1 MPGMPTGTVTFLFT
15 DIEGSTARWE
25 REPGEV
31 EVDLARHDALLRK
44 AIESHGGTVFQTLGH
59 AFCAVFATAPAALA
73 AALAAQAA
81 LDSMG
86 APGRRSFDVRM
97 ALHSGSTH
105 ERENDYFGPA
115 VNRVARLL
123 STGHG
128 GQVLISLATRHLVRD
143 ELPQGV
149 ALRELGLY
157 RLKDLAQP
165 ERIFQLVAPQ
175 LSLEFPP
182 LRTLDTH
189 SHNLPFHATP
199 FIGRVDDVRNAA
211 AVLRRADVQLLM
223 LTGPGGIG
231 KTRLGLEVATEVFD
245 DFPDGVFFVSLSG
258 VPSSELVVPAIAL
271 TVGVKSSDPR
281 LLDALI
287 EHIGASEVLL
297 VLDALEQVV
306 TAAPDIAKLLGACA
320 GVKILATSRVVLRI
334 QGESQ
339 INVPPMAFP
348 QGGEAHSRG
357 ALLAYDSIRLF
368 IERANAAND
377 RFDWNDESAA
387 AIAEIC
393 RSLEGLPLAIE
404 LVAARVRL
412 LSPTSLLPRLGERL
426 EIPAGG
432 ASAAP
437 ARQQTV
443 RQSIAWSYDLLWTS
457 ERKLL
462 RHLSPFAGGC
472 TIDAAEAVCN
482 AAGELDLAA
491 GLANLVNTG
500 LLRQQEEPSGQPR
513 FTMPDTVREFV
524 LKQSQVM
531 DDAGDARRR
540 HATFFL
546 QFLQA
551 HVSAGWSSTA
561 LAEPWFDDVE
571 VELDNF
577 RAAMSWALSPDGDP
591 DLGLSIAG
599 QLGPFWSGRH
609 CVAEGRGWLEAL
621 IASSGVNHSTEAWA
635 NALTALGTLVWEQ
648 GDHGRAR
655 RILEDSLQACRALDW
670 RLGISQP
677 LRILGLLAM
686 ERGDVEQARPF
697 LEECLLLA
705 RTRGDEDAIAM
716 SLVQLGDALVV
727 SDRAVAR
734 AMYAE
739 SLAHYR
745 KTESM
750 EIATVLG
757 SLGRMRLL
765 EGDYAEAR
773 ALCEDALEL
782 RLSGTDAR
790 RIADARKVSR
800 MLLDVRGTSTPQPR
814 CMSKVS
820 PSTDVSVQNLQSP
833 TRLAGSVSSWSQRGT
848 AHAQSAASWK
858 VSRFERN
865 SRTNSGWLLVSAD
878 LHWRPSILTPRG
890 RLHTRLGRSKPRLN
904 ERCGHSSYPTAPATN
919 SVLRRFGM
927 PSAMLNS
934 PKSGRSDEGRVCRT
948 RPKRCV
954 KRSPRESAVL
964 RNWPST
970 KRSALVRW
978 SKNRP
983 PPWWRCRNLRL
994 QSTVTIRQGKLQ
1006 ASWRLS
1012 TSRRSG
1018 SRRVNF
1024 GRPGATASGGRLS
1037 ADACGTIMHV
1047 SHITTDDN

>member
-73 AALAAQAA
+73 TALAAQAA

-86 APGRRSFDVRM
+86 APGRRRFDVRM

-128 GQVLISLATRHLVRD
+128 GQVLISLATRQLVRD

-189 SHNLPFHATP
+189 PHNLPFQATP

-211 AVLRRADVQLLM
+211 AVLRRADVQLLT

-320 GVKILATSRVVLRI
+320 GVKILATSRVVLRV

-357 ALLAYDSIRLF
+357 ALRAYDSIRLF

-457 ERKLL
+457 ERQLL

-482 AAGELDLAA
+482 ASGELDLAA

-571 VELDNF
+571 VELDNC

-782 RLSGTDAR
+782 RLSGTDAGRVADAQKGLADVARCAGDLDAATTLYEQSLPIYR
-790 RIADARKVSR
+790 RLGAKPPIADALSGLGFVMVAKGDSSR
-800 MLLDVRGTSTPQPR
+800 SVGCFMEGFALREEQSNELGMATCLSGLALAAVNLDAAREAAHALGAVEASLERTLRTLELPDRASYELGLTAVRHALGDVEFAQEWSIGRGMGLPDAAKEMREAFAPGKR
-814 CMSKVS
+814 PSAELAEYEEERVS
-820 PSTDVSVQNLQSP
+820 PVVEEP
-833 TRLAGSVSSWSQRGT
+833 
-848 AHAQSAASWK
+848 
-858 VSRFERN
+858 
-865 SRTNSGWLLVSAD
+865 
-878 LHWRPSILTPRG
+878 
-890 RLHTRLGRSKPRLN
+890 
-904 ERCGHSSYPTAPATN
+904 PA
-919 SVLRRFGM
+919 
-927 PSAMLNS
+927 
-934 PKSGRSDEGRVCRT
+934 
-948 RPKRCV
+948 
-954 KRSPRESAVL
+954 
-964 RNWPST
+964 
-970 KRSALVRW
+970 ALVEMSELTIAIDGDHQARQVA
-978 SKNRP
+978 SIVETEYFQT
-983 PPWWRCRNLRL
+983 LRQQAREL
-994 QSTVTIRQGKLQ
+994 RQARGD
-1006 ASWRLS
+1006 
-1012 TSRRSG
+1012 G
-1018 SRRVNF
+1018 
-1024 GRPGATASGGRLS
+1024 
-1037 ADACGTIMHV
+1037 
-1047 SHITTDDN
+1047 